1 MRRPFRYV
9 NEIAGAFV
17 LLGLLLLAA
26 ALMLAARSSGWFQ
39 KERRFAVTLP
49 PEGSFGLRPGA
60 EVRILGTVVGRVT
73 DIGIDHAGNMR
84 AGVAILED
92 FGRFVRTDSVALV
105 QKTYVVAGTAFLEI
119 TRGEG
124 EPLPPGGTVG
134 SKPFEELPKL
144 LEGILGGIR
153 EEALAALEDL
163 RGATREY
170 TALAAEARDR
180 DGNLQRALANLQ
192 ELLATVNRGEGTIG
206 RLVRDPA
213 LAERLEATAARI
225 DSSAGEADLFF
236 RDLRASASEA
246 RELVATLRAEAAEL
260 RGAGAAAKGVLVE
273 AQALLADARASTT
286 EVPRLVAGA
295 ADAVGQLPGVLLQ
308 TQATMREV
316 QRLVQGMR
324 GNWLFGGGSAAPP
337 RSARISPQAAGGR

>member
-1 MRRPFRYV
+1 V

-17 LLGLLLLAA
+17 LLGLLLVAGA
-26 ALMLAARSSGWFQ
+26 FVLAARGSGWFQ

-49 PEGSFGLRPGA
+49 PQGSFGLRPGA

-84 AGVAILED
+84 ADVAIAED

-119 TRGEG
+119 TRGVG
-124 EPLPPGGTVG
+124 DPLPPGGTVG

-163 RGATREY
+163 RGAAREY
-170 TALAAEARDR
+170 TALAAEVRDR
-180 DGNLQRALANLQ
+180 GGNLQKLLANL
-192 ELLATVNRGEGTIG
+192 EEVVATVNRGEGTIG

-213 LAERLEATAARI
+213 LAERLEAAAGRVDTA
-225 DSSAGEADLFF
+225 AGEAELFL
-236 RDLRASASEA
+236 RDLRASAAEVK
-246 RELVATLRAEAAEL
+246 EIVATLHAETDEA
-260 RGAGAAAKGVLVE
+260 RGIMSAAKGVLQE
-273 AQALLADARASTT
+273 AQGLLADARVSTA

-308 TQATMREV
+308 TQGTMREIE
-316 QRLVQGMR
+316 RLVQGMQ
-324 GNWLFGGGSAAPP
+324 GSWLFGGGSATPP